1 MVNLKCEPSR
11 VYPAV
16 PRRAHRQVPRRPLR
30 RGARSRIT
38 TLRASAHMSP
48 SSGTLHLCMCH
59 RLPGRG
65 GRGRRASAAA
75 LRLRADRWSLDECHV
90 RRRTRRPARP
100 ATARLPPGLA
110 PAGLRKAG
118 CFHSDRV
125 GPAASAA
132 GLPHSAPGS
141 CGRWVGWRAP
151 RQSHRQRNALCTVPK
166 RFSQG
171 LPNLTWLH
179 LRSNGITALP
189 SGVGCHKHLKTLLL
203 ERNPIKMLPVA
214 VFKKMSVSEAPPPL
228 VDLSAEREP
237 NEEAIHSQEA
247 EGTMVTEKAGF
258 FPPVGKLDLREC
270 RRSAEPPEDW
280 PSEEEIRR
288 FWKLR
293 QEIVENQQA
302 EVLERQ
308 RLPAELPPALTAVLS
323 DKEKRRPR
331 PRPVFRTR
339 TPSFKSVLPEL
350 APWQQT
356 QGRTGLPEESIGPDG
371 AAQEPHQLPVSTTLW
386 AREAGWR
393 GRRPPPSGCVRPG
406 GAPAGGQREAG
417 REAGSLCP
425 AHRSRCWVPA
435 APPSLTPGPR
445 GGCRPSS

>member
-1 MVNLKCEPSR
+1 MSATCAGAPDAPRAPRLR
-11 VYPAV
+11 AFRPAW
-16 PRRAHRQVPRRPLR
+16 R
-30 RGARSRIT
+30 
-38 TLRASAHMSP
+38 LRASV
-48 SSGTLHLCMCH
+48 
-59 RLPGRG
+59 RLGVSIATAWGRQ
-65 GRGRRASAAA
+65 
-75 LRLRADRWSLDECHV
+75 LPLLDC
-90 RRRTRRPARP
+90 RTRRPGRAGVGWAGGRRGNRTVSGMPSARFLS
-100 ATARLPPGLA
+100 ASLRGCLTSPGCTSALM
-110 PAGLRKAG
+110 GSQRCLLG
-118 CFHSDRV
+118 
-125 GPAASAA
+125 SAA
-132 GLPHSAPGS
+132 
-141 CGRWVGWRAP
+141 
-151 RQSHRQRNALCTVPK
+151 TK
-166 RFSQG
+166 
-171 LPNLTWLH
+171 
-179 LRSNGITALP
+179 
-189 SGVGCHKHLKTLLL
+189 
-203 ERNPIKMLPVA
+203 
-214 VFKKMSVSEAPPPL
+214 
-228 VDLSAEREP
+228 REP

-371 AAQEPHQLPVSTTLW
+371 AAQERQAST
-386 AREAGWR
+386 AG
-393 GRRPPPSGCVRPG
+393 VE
-406 GAPAGGQREAG
+406 GA
-417 REAGSLCP
+417 
-425 AHRSRCWVPA
+425 
-435 APPSLTPGPR
+435 GP
-445 GGCRPSS
+445 GGCRGGGRGSATSRPHGGTWSGERLSVLTRRAVPRPVRSSLCSSSPRRLCPGVQASPRSAPALITAAPHPCS

>member
-1 MVNLKCEPSR
+1 
-11 VYPAV
+11 
-16 PRRAHRQVPRRPLR
+16 
-30 RGARSRIT
+30 
-38 TLRASAHMSP
+38 
-48 SSGTLHLCMCH
+48 
-59 RLPGRG
+59 
-65 GRGRRASAAA
+65 
-75 LRLRADRWSLDECHV
+75 
-90 RRRTRRPARP
+90 
-100 ATARLPPGLA
+100 
-110 PAGLRKAG
+110 
-118 CFHSDRV
+118 
-125 GPAASAA
+125 
-132 GLPHSAPGS
+132 
-141 CGRWVGWRAP
+141 
-151 RQSHRQRNALCTVPK
+151 
-166 RFSQG
+166 
-171 LPNLTWLH
+171 
-179 LRSNGITALP
+179 
-189 SGVGCHKHLKTLLL
+189 
-203 ERNPIKMLPVA
+203 MLPVEQ
-214 VFKKMSVSEAPPPL
+214 VKKMSVSEVPPPL
-228 VDLSAEREP
+228 LDLSEERVP
-237 NEEAIHSQEA
+237 NKEAIHSREA
-247 EGTMVTEKAGF
+247 KGTMLTEKAGF
-258 FPPVGKLDLREC
+258 FPPVEKLDLRER

-293 QEIVENQQA
+293 QEIVESQQA

-350 APWQQT
+350 APWQQA
-356 QGRTGLPEESIGPDG
+356 QGRTSLPEESISPDG

-425 AHRSRCWVPA
+425 AHRSCCWVPA
-435 APPSLTPGPR
+435 APPSLTPGSR